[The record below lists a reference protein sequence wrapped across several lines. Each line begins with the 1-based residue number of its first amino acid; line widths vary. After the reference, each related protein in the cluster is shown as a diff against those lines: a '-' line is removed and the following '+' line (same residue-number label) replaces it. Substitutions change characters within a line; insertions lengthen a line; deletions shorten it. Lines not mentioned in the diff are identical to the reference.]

1 MKRAAQ
7 RVYREHGIKYFAF
20 PVVVVL
26 LLASLFDEHLGPYLE
41 KREEVVDQ
49 QLTAENNE
57 SILALNEKIV
67 ASHDKLN
74 ADFQTVQQKVF
85 VHANAQEALQAMQ
98 GQLQPM
104 LQSLYFD
111 GVQFTDLQDKP
122 VNTVVNRIS
131 LTAHFQGVPQQL
143 PRLQAALA
151 QAPKTLGIENLE
163 LKVVPDPQRGGQ
175 QLDITMRLT
184 SLHMKP
190 MPAALE
196 TVAAAAATA
205 KNNRDLPNS
214 RKPQ

>member
-49 QLTAENNE
+49 QLTAENNQ

-74 ADFQTVQQKVF
+74 ADFQTLQQKVF
-85 VHANAQEALQAMQ
+85 VQANAQEALQAMQ
-98 GQLQPM
+98 GQLQPL

-111 GVQFTDLQDKP
+111 GVQFTDLHDKP
-122 VNTVVNRIS
+122 VNTVVNRIA

-151 QAPKTLGIENLE
+151 RSPKTLGIENLE

-196 TVAAAAATA
+196 TVAAAASA

-214 RKPQ
+214 RKP